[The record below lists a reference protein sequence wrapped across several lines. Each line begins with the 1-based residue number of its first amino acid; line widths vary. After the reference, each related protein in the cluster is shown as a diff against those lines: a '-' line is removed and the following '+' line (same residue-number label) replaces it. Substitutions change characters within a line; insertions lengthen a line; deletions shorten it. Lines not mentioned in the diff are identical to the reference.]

1 MINKKTK
8 FKEAYHAEEEC
19 FVRKESSVIFH
30 IKKA

>member
-8 FKEAYHAEEEC
+8 FKEAYHAEEWIYP
-19 FVRKESSVIFH
+19 KSGVIFH